1 MVRIK
6 GSFTERNTFIHR
18 WVGPQ
23 DMHLSDSVCSSIVSC
38 FRCLLLPAER
48 ESAPVWV
55 FAKVM
60 DSPEDAQET
69 TPPEALDLFFN
80 IA

>member
-1 MVRIK
+1 MLLWQTKSDFNPLYGGVYFYIIELYNNWLLIWH
-6 GSFTERNTFIHR
+6 F
-18 WVGPQ
+18 
-23 DMHLSDSVCSSIVSC
+23 LS
-38 FRCLLLPAER
+38 P